1 MRARLL
7 GFTAV
12 FLFSFLSAGAAF
24 AQEQAEAPEPKL
36 GPDYRV
42 QMIVTDVLAMG
53 VFAGAGTLGHAGS
66 ISDGA
71 TAIGLG
77 AGYLGFVASGAVYH
91 QMYDLKK
98 RTWKS
103 ALVRALAPAVFGVSA
118 LGFDGCHDGHD
129 CNDRGMTMMVGALIG
144 MLGAT
149 VADATILVPEGRTPP
164 PRPQARG
171 ITFMPTASVRPD
183 TAQAGIVGTF

>member
-7 GFTAV
+7 GFTSV
-12 FLFSFLSAGAAF
+12 LLFSCLSAGAAF
-24 AQEQAEAPEPKL
+24 AQEAPEPRL

-42 QMIVTDVLAMG
+42 QMILTDVVAMG

-71 TAIGLG
+71 TALGVG

-91 QMYDLKK
+91 EMYDLKK

-118 LGFDGCHDGHD
+118 LAFDGCRDHGD

-149 VADATILVPEGRTPP
+149 VADATIVVPEGRTPP
-164 PRPQARG
+164 PRPQTQG
-171 ITFMPTASVRPD
+171 ITFMPTASVAPD
-183 TAQAGIVGTF
+183 AARAGIVGRF